1 MTKSLLTVEWKTY
14 LSSSNP
20 HIDEYIS
27 LFGKDF
33 LKQTFRKIKTAHL
46 RKASRVVLIRFKGS
60 SIISI
65 LYKKD
70 YLVALEMLLQLCIRL
85 EYYEICNDIKKT
97 IKQIKGGM
105 RKPKLAAH

>member
-1 MTKSLLTVEWKTY
+1 MNVDWKTY
-14 LSSSNP
+14 LNSSNP

-33 LKQTFRKIKTAHL
+33 IKQTFRKIKTAHL
-46 RKASRVVLIRFKGS
+46 RKANRIVLIRFKGS

-70 YLVALEMLLQLCIRL
+70 YLVALEMLLQLCIKL
-85 EYYEICNDIKKT
+85 EYYEICNEIKKT
-97 IKQIKGGM
+97 IKQIKGGVS
-105 RKPKLAAH
+105 KTKLATH